1 LKEEQR
7 EEEKKK
13 KKKKENLF
21 FKPKIFSSLDS
32 CLSISIMYRTGV
44 RRLLFQV
51 TRHEGDVSKA
61 GGSLSRRERAAEN
74 LWIEE
79 EVNDFSFLF
88 FSFYHFVSFS
98 FFSFSL

>member
-1 LKEEQR
+1 
-7 EEEKKK
+7 
-13 KKKKENLF
+13 
-21 FKPKIFSSLDS
+21 
-32 CLSISIMYRTGV
+32 MYRTGV

-79 EVNDFSFLF
+79 EVNDFSF
-88 FSFYHFVSFS
+88 SFS
-98 FFSFSL
+98 FLSTILSHFLSFLSLFEPKGKGQERGPEERGPEAGKE